1 MIDAKDEGQG
11 EDDMVEMARDEFEKK
26 LDLKQKEMEHKAHL
40 ESQAMLQ
47 LFGGK
52 TGGTEI
58 LNTVVKLME

>member
-1 MIDAKDEGQG
+1 
-11 EDDMVEMARDEFEKK
+11 MVEMARDEFEKK
-26 LDLKQKEMEHKAHL
+26 LDLKQKEMEHKAQL

-47 LFGGK
+47 LLGGK